1 MASRDS
7 DFALLEF
14 PSEMMERD
22 VVLLHEQFQ
31 IPSTFQLKILR
42 PNNRVCRPPPGRM
55 SLYKEC
61 FPTRLRLPLHFFFI
75 TLFQYLEMSPCSIV
89 SNSWRHI
96 CNFTVVCVLAR
107 IDASIALFH
116 AFFSLKRHPDSYG
129 WWYMMPQRKK
139 NVRPLIQ
146 DTLTAVHIWKGHF
159 LFSSKTLCKD
169 CGLIAWDK
177 CQEAVLKE
185 PSLDQHRGRRWTP
198 CTASKSRS

>member
-1 MASRDS
+1 M
-7 DFALLEF
+7 FELE
-14 PSEMMERD
+14 
-22 VVLLHEQFQ
+22 
-31 IPSTFQLKILR
+31 ILR
-42 PNNRVCRPPPGRM
+42 PNNRVCQPPP

-61 FPTRLRLPLHFFFI
+61 FRARLRLPLPHFFI
-75 TLFQYLEMSPCSIV
+75 ALQYLKMSSCWV
-89 SNSWRHI
+89 VLNSWWHI
-96 CNFTVVCVLAR
+96 CGFTVVCVLAR

-159 LFSSKTLCKD
+159 LFSSKMLGKD